1 MTLREQ
7 IRHKFEE
14 FEFDS
19 DKVIDWIF
27 SNKHAPLEKKKQ
39 AFWIMTEFPEY
50 GEPSIL
56 QAQREKKKN
65 GR

>member
-7 IRHKFEE
+7 IRAKFEE

-27 SNKHAPLEKKKQ
+27 LQTKDNERRKK
-39 AFWIMTEFPEY
+39 AFWILTEFPEY
-50 GEPSIL
+50 GEPEIIAKL
-56 QAQREKKKN
+56 KKKN
-65 GR
+65 GG

>member
-7 IRHKFEE
+7 IRAKFEE
-14 FEFDS
+14 FQFDS

-27 SNKHAPLEKKKQ
+27 SNKQAPLEKKLKS
-39 AFWIMTEFPEY
+39 FWIMTEFPEY
-50 GEPSIL
+50 GEPKIL
-56 QAQREKKKN
+56 RN

>member
-7 IRHKFEE
+7 VRSKFEE
-14 FEFDS
+14 FKFDS

-27 SNKHAPLEKKKQ
+27 ENKQAPLEKKKR

-50 GEPSIL
+50 AEPEIL
-56 QAQREKKKN
+56 KKQR

>member
-1 MTLREQ
+1 MTLSEQ
-7 IRHKFEE
+7 VRAKFEE

-19 DKVIDWIF
+19 DKVIDWLF
-27 SNKHAPLEKKKQ
+27 ENKQAPLEKKLK

-56 QAQREKKKN
+56 QAQRKKKN
-65 GR
+65 AR

>member
-7 IRHKFEE
+7 IRAKFEE
-14 FEFDS
+14 HKFNS

-27 SNKHAPLEKKKQ
+27 SHKDISLEKKKK
-39 AFWIMTEFPEY
+39 AFWILTEFPEY
-50 GEPSIL
+50 GEPEIL
-56 QAQREKKKN
+56 KIQRN

>member
-7 IRHKFEE
+7 VRAKFEE
-14 FEFDS
+14 FKFDS

-27 SNKHAPLEKKKQ
+27 SNKQAPLEKKKQ
-39 AFWIMTEFPEY
+39 AFWIMAEFPEY
-50 GEPSIL
+50 GEPQIL
-56 QAQREKKKN
+56 RN